1 MTYLNYKGYL
11 GTIEPQLDDN
21 TLYGKLAFIRDLVTY
36 EAPNLAELRKEF
48 EFSVD
53 AYLQDCQELGREPN
67 VPFKGS
73 FNVRTTPEL
82 HEKAVFLSGNLEI
95 SLNSFVS
102 QAIAEKIER
111 VQAGI

>member
-11 GTIEPQLDDN
+11 GTIEPQLEDD

-36 EAPNLAELRKEF
+36 EAPNLAQLKKEF

-67 VPFKGS
+67 QPFKGS

-82 HEKAVFLSGNLEI
+82 HRMAVTAAGDM
-95 SLNSFVS
+95 SLNAFVS
-102 QAIAEKIER
+102 QAIAEK
-111 VQAGI
+111 VQRTMAG